1 MRVTSGVETYGG
13 RMNIDIEAIVREEIR
28 NLIRE
33 HLNITSEHVQVT
45 VNDTS
50 NTESQYEYEF
60 PREGKTRRNAEEMAL
75 HKEEKLLGRRLTPE
89 EKGEVKAKLHMDDS
103 AENTAKEAAI
113 KKARIDKIAEE
124 GIKAAN
130 EELKLEAERLAKAPE
145 SGAKVIIEEEIP
157 EVKEDNLPQLNPSL
171 FNK

>member
-1 MRVTSGVETYGG
+1 
-13 RMNIDIEAIVREEIR
+13 MNIDIEAIVREEIR

-50 NTESQYEYEF
+50 NTESHYEYEF

-113 KKARIDKIAEE
+113 KKARIDKITQD
-124 GIKAAN
+124 GIEAAN
-130 EELKLEAERLAKAPE
+130 KELKLEAERLAQAPE
-145 SGAKVIIEEEIP
+145 SGEKVVIEEEEEKIP
-157 EVKEDNLPQLNPSL
+157 EVKEDSLPQLNPSL
-171 FNK
+171 FNQ

>member
-1 MRVTSGVETYGG
+1 
-13 RMNIDIEAIVREEIR
+13 MNIDIEAIVREEIR

-50 NTESQYEYEF
+50 KTESQYEYEF

-89 EKGEVKAKLHMDDS
+89 EKGEVKAKLYMDDS

-113 KKARIDKIAEE
+113 KKARIDKITQD
-124 GIKAAN
+124 GIEAAN
-130 EELKLEAERLAKAPE
+130 KELKLEAERLAQAPE
-145 SGAKVIIEEEIP
+145 SGEKVVIEEEEEKIP

-171 FNK
+171 FNQ

>member
-1 MRVTSGVETYGG
+1 
-13 RMNIDIEAIVREEIR
+13 MNIDIEAIVREEIR

-50 NTESQYEYEF
+50 KTESQYEYEF

-89 EKGEVKAKLHMDDS
+89 EKGEVKPKLYMDDS

-113 KKARIDKIAEE
+113 KKARIDKITQD
-124 GIKAAN
+124 GIEAAN
-130 EELKLEAERLAKAPE
+130 KELKLEAERLAQAPE
-145 SGAKVIIEEEIP
+145 SGGKVVIEEEEEKIP
-157 EVKEDNLPQLNPSL
+157 EVKEDSLPQLNPSL
-171 FNK
+171 FNQ